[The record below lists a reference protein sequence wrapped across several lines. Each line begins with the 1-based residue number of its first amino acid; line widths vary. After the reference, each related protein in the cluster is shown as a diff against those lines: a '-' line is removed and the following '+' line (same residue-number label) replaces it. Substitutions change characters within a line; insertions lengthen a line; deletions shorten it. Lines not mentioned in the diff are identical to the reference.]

1 MATLDHDE
9 SEGMAWLESLQRFGI
24 AFGLT
29 RTRGMLRNLGRPHAK
44 VPSVIVA
51 GTNGKGS
58 TSAMLA
64 AILTS
69 SGYCTGLYTSPPVLG
84 PLDRWRING
93 AMLEPGDLARAVAA
107 LRRASERTG
116 ILPTYFE
123 ALTLLAFIIFAD
135 ARCDVSV
142 LEVGMGGRLDA
153 TNVVRPLAAIITP
166 VGIDHVE
173 FLGRTLR
180 KITMEKAGV
189 IHRGA
194 IVLTSN
200 SDPLVLG
207 ILQRRAATFGNLFVV
222 VDGEHDTPLAGPF
235 QRRNA
240 ALAVRTAEELR
251 GRLPKI
257 TPQSIERGVAETHWR
272 GRLEHFESGGK
283 SVWIDG
289 CHNLHAA
296 EQVATFI
303 ETSVPRPRTLV
314 FGIMADKNVEA
325 VSRKLFPLFD
335 LVLTT
340 EPYPPRNES
349 AESLARAAR
358 SVGVTSEAWP
368 QPRRA
373 LQRSLATSAGAI
385 FVCGSL
391 YLAGAAIA
399 FFDAQ
404 RQQRSEQER

>member
-1 MATLDHDE
+1 MSSIDWLD
-9 SEGMAWLESLQRFGI
+9 SLQGSGI
-24 AFGLT
+24 RPG
-29 RTRGMLRNLGRPHAK
+29 LGRMRALLRALHRPEK
-44 VPSVIVA
+44 RVPAVIVA

-58 TSAMLA
+58 TSATIA
-64 AILTS
+64 SIFRA
-69 SGYCTGLYTSPPVLG
+69 SGYRTGLYTSPHLVDIYERWAIDG
-84 PLDRWRING
+84 ANVDDAALDN
-93 AMLEPGDLARAVAA
+93 AVAA

-116 ILPTYFE
+116 IVPTYFE

-135 ARCDVSV
+135 AHCDVSV

-153 TNVVRPLAAIITP
+153 TNVVRPLAAVITP
-166 VGIDHVE
+166 IGIDHIE

-189 IHRGA
+189 IHREA

-200 SDPLVLG
+200 SDPLILG
-207 ILQRRAATFGNLFVV
+207 ILERRARTFGSRFVV

-251 GRLPKI
+251 GLLPKI
-257 TPQSIERGVAETHWR
+257 TPESIDRGVAETRWR

-296 EQVATFI
+296 EHVATFI
-303 ETSVPRPRTLV
+303 ETTVPRPRTLV
-314 FGIMADKNVEA
+314 FGIMTDKNVEA
-325 VSRKLFPLFD
+325 VTRKLFPLFD

-358 SVGVTSEAWP
+358 SHGVTSEAWP
-368 QPRRA
+368 HPRRA
-373 LQRSLATSAGAI
+373 LQRSLAASSGAI
-385 FVCGSL
+385 FVAGSL